1 MFLNSSSRVHVSIPQ
16 VSYQECKTHSTLL
29 LKDDHLVK
37 EAGITAVLAH
47 LTRFYLSLSLRL
59 NRKVRLYM
67 YVCAHVRA
75 WVSMHAYHPTLPLS
89 NRHHIKGSTLLHRFH
104 YQALSCFFFFLVKPN
119 TKKITWEGN
128 KIEVWW
134 FGEPE
139 SLLFHACCVRD
150 FSAISSLKYSG
161 INYITEVWCVKWNT

>member
-1 MFLNSSSRVHVSIPQ
+1 MNKTKLCSWTLL
-16 VSYQECKTHSTLL
+16 QECMSASHKWVTKNAKTHSTLL

-37 EAGITAVLAH
+37 EAGITAVPAH

-104 YQALSCFFFFLVKPN
+104 YQALSCFFFFWSSQIQRRLHGREIRLRFGGLESQNHYFFMLV
-119 TKKITWEGN
+119 
-128 KIEVWW
+128 
-134 FGEPE
+134 
-139 SLLFHACCVRD
+139 A
-150 FSAISSLKYSG
+150 
-161 INYITEVWCVKWNT
+161 